1 MRSDPTVP
9 ARPATFAA
17 VDAST
22 PRSPVAAW
30 AALTGVLWALA
41 WPGIGGITPLAF
53 VAWLPL
59 LHALDLHDATRTRRS
74 FLPYVLIAVLIWNAA
89 TSWWFFLVSESLG
102 TRLVS
107 GLSPMLVNSLLMLL
121 PWWVMRIIRRRIGI
135 AAGFAALVVAWIA
148 WEHLHHRWDL
158 KWPWFTLG
166 NVFASRPAWVQWYE
180 ITGAL
185 GGSLWVWVVNL
196 ALHHAIRSA
205 QRAGKWNAPHVWWPA
220 AALIVVPLIA
230 SYARYA
236 TYRIDG
242 PTAEVVIVQPNIDP
256 YNEKFDGIDPLV
268 QLDSMLHLAEQAM
281 TPATALVVM
290 PETALQESATID
302 LRADPVKLH
311 GLWENDIEQ
320 AESTRRL
327 RAFQAEH
334 PGVALLT
341 GMSSARLFRSG
352 EQLPHTARA
361 IEGTGLWYEAYN
373 AALFLPAYGEAEC
386 YNKSKLVAGVE
397 MMPFEAVLG
406 KLSALSVDLGG
417 VSGSL
422 GTQDDR
428 AVLRD
433 SLHAL
438 RIAPAICYESV
449 FGAHVGEHVRN
460 GANLIAIITNDGWWG
475 DSPGPRQHLTF
486 ASLRAIEMRRAIAR
500 SANTGISCWVD
511 PSGVIHDRT
520 EWWQSTAFRAQLPL
534 VDDLTFYARIGDL
547 IGRTSWA
554 LLLVLFVR
562 LFALQLHQWRS
573 TRAG

>member
-1 MRSDPTVP
+1 MAHP
-9 ARPATFAA
+9 PATFAA
-17 VDAST
+17 VEASS
-22 PRSPVAAW
+22 PRRTIAGY
-30 AALTGVLWALA
+30 AALTGLLWALA
-41 WPGIGGITPLAF
+41 WPGIGGLTPLAF

-59 LHALDLHDATRTRRS
+59 LHAFELHERARPARS
-74 FLPYVLIAVLIWNAA
+74 FQPYVLLAVLLWNAS
-89 TSWWFFLVSESLG
+89 TSWWFFLVSEPLG

-121 PWWVMRIIRRRIGI
+121 PWWLMRPMRRVLSPS
-135 AAGFAALVVAWIA
+135 AGFAALVVAWVA
-148 WEHLHHRWDL
+148 WEHLHHLWDL

-166 NVFASRPAWVQWYE
+166 NVFATQPAWVQWYE
-180 ITGAL
+180 YSGTL
-185 GGSLWVWVVNL
+185 GGSIWVWVVNL
-196 ALHHAIRSA
+196 ALHHALLRA
-205 QRAGKWNAPHVWWPA
+205 QRTGTWSAARPLVPA
-220 AALIVVPLIA
+220 AALIVVPLAA
-230 SYARYA
+230 SYIRYT
-236 TYRIDG
+236 TYSSDG
-242 PTAEVVIVQPNIDP
+242 PTVEVVVVQPNIDP
-256 YNEKFDGIDPLV
+256 YDEKFGGIDPLV

-281 TPATALVVM
+281 TSATALVVM

-320 AESTRRL
+320 AESVRRM
-327 RAFQAEH
+327 RAFQQQH

-352 EQLPHTARA
+352 EELPHTARA

-373 AALFLPAYGEAEC
+373 AALFLPAKGEAVC

-422 GTQDDR
+422 GTQDER
-428 AVLRD
+428 SVLRD
-433 SLHAL
+433 SLHGL
-438 RIAPAICYESV
+438 GIAPAICYESV

-460 GANLIAIITNDGWWG
+460 GANLIAIVTNDGWWG

-511 PSGVIHDRT
+511 ARGVIHDRT
-520 EWWQSTAFRAQLPL
+520 AWWQPAAFRAQLPL
-534 VDDLTFYARIGDL
+534 NPALTFYARIGDL
-547 IGRTSWA
+547 IGRTAWA
-554 LLLVLFVR
+554 LLLVLVVR
-562 LFALQLHQWRS
+562 LLAAHLQQR
-573 TRAG
+573 RAGRAG